1 MMKTKTKTTNKDG
14 SRRKS
19 GSGRKKGS
27 NSFIK
32 VSFRQLK
39 NYIGERTP
47 IMVSRVWLESL
58 GFLVDQELSV
68 SIKAEEIKTEEKI
81 AFSVTKF
88 EEGQ

>member
-1 MMKTKTKTTNKDG
+1 MA
-14 SRRKS
+14 
-19 GSGRKKGS
+19 
-27 NSFIK
+27 
-32 VSFRQLK
+32 LE
-39 NYIGERTP
+39 ERA
-47 IMVSRVWLESL
+47 VWLESL